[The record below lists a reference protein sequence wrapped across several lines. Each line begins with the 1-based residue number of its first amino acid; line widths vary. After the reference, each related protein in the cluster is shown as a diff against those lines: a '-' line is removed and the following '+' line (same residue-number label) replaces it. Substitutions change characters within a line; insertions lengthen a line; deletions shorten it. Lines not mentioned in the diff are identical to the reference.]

1 MYDLW
6 CLNNNFTLKLP
17 ILAKKKNI
25 WRCYF
30 VFQAKC
36 CGYGT
41 NGQMTIGYDCVIIP
55 ISTLKNT
62 LGALIPGSSD
72 EFCGR
77 ALASQSNNGPATIC
91 SKKNLFFCYFLTIHI
106 VENRDQATFF
116 INFYSFSSWFLG
128 QQIPFHVRFLSDT
141 FEFLNE
147 ANVNPN
153 GFRLHYEMLSCGSW
167 RTTYFL
173 T

>member
-1 MYDLW
+1 
-6 CLNNNFTLKLP
+6 
-17 ILAKKKNI
+17 
-25 WRCYF
+25 
-30 VFQAKC
+30 
-36 CGYGT
+36 
-41 NGQMTIGYDCVIIP
+41 MTIGYDCVIIP

-91 SKKNLFFCYFLTIHI
+91 SKKFMFCYVLNLQYIQMSGYF
-106 VENRDQATFF
+106 FF
-116 INFYSFSSWFLG
+116 INLYSFSPLFLG

-153 GFRLHYEMLSCGSW
+153 GFRLHYEMLSCGS
-167 RTTYFL
+167 
-173 T
+173 

>member
-1 MYDLW
+1 ML
-6 CLNNNFTLKLP
+6 
-17 ILAKKKNI
+17 
-25 WRCYF
+25 F

-91 SKKNLFFCYFLTIHI
+91 SKKIYVLLFSYNTYRCQVTFSLSIYVLFLP
-106 VENRDQATFF
+106 DF
-116 INFYSFSSWFLG
+116 
-128 QQIPFHVRFLSDT
+128 
-141 FEFLNE
+141 
-147 ANVNPN
+147 
-153 GFRLHYEMLSCGSW
+153 
-167 RTTYFL
+167 
-173 T
+173 

>member
-1 MYDLW
+1 
-6 CLNNNFTLKLP
+6 
-17 ILAKKKNI
+17 
-25 WRCYF
+25 
-30 VFQAKC
+30 
-36 CGYGT
+36 
-41 NGQMTIGYDCVIIP
+41 MTIGYDCVIIP

-91 SKKNLFFCYFLTIHI
+91 SKKFMFCYVLNLQYIQMSGYF
-106 VENRDQATFF
+106 FF
-116 INFYSFSSWFLG
+116 INLYSFSPWFLG

-167 RTTYFL
+167 KTTYLL
-173 T
+173 TYLVDCAVTIYAYIRGQHNY